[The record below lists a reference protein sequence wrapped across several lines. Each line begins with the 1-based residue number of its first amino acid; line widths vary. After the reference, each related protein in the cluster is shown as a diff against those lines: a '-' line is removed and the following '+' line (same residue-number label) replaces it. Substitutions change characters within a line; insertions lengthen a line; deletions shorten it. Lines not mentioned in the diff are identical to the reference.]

1 MQQET
6 QQTPPVQPALAAP
19 PPQRVIAYIDG
30 FNLYFGMR
38 QKGWKRFYWLDI
50 HKLATEL
57 LRPGQQLMAVRYF
70 TSRVHPT
77 PNNPN
82 QHRRQNAYLEALG
95 TRPDTTIQYG
105 HYLSR
110 TAQCRKCGAMW
121 TYSEEKMTDVNIA
134 IALTADAFGNQFDT
148 ALLISGDSDL
158 TGPVMQVKQF
168 FPTKRIVVAFPPER
182 SSARLLQEAHAAF
195 TISRKTLKDSQF
207 PDQVTKRDGF
217 MLNRPPEWR

>member
-134 IALTADAFGNQFDT
+134 MELLVDAQEDRFDT
-148 ALLISGDSDL
+148 ALLISADSDL
-158 TGPVMQVKQF
+158 TGPVVKVRSL
-168 FPTKRIVVAFPPER
+168 FPKKRVVVTFPPDRVSER
-182 SSARLLQEAHAAF
+182 LKREASGW
-195 TISRKTLKDSQF
+195 TRISEANLRQNQLANPVMKPGGIALSK
-207 PDQVTKRDGF
+207 PI
-217 MLNRPPEWR
+217 EWK